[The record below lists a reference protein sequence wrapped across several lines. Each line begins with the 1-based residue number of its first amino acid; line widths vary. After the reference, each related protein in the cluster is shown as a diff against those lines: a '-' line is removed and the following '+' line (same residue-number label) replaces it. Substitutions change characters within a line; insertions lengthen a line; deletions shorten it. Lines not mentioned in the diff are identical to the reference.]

1 MELFTR
7 AQFALLLQN
16 GEAFD
21 ADPDF
26 NPKPIVKL
34 FNPVGSATWLIA
46 SVDPNNSDIAFG
58 LCDLGMGCPEL
69 GSVSIEELS
78 NVKGPLNLGIERDIH
93 WQADKTLGEYAD
105 EARQHRRIVA

>member
-1 MELFTR
+1 MILFTR
-7 AQFALLLQN
+7 AQYALLLLN
-16 GEAFD
+16 GEAYN

-26 NPKPIVKL
+26 DPKPLVKL

-46 SVDPNNSDIAFG
+46 SVDPDNPDLAFG

-78 NVKGPLNLGIERDIH
+78 NIKGPLNLGIERDIH
-93 WQADKTLGEYAD
+93 WQANKTLGEYAT
-105 EARQHRRIVA
+105 EARQHQHIVA

>member
-1 MELFTR
+1 MILFTQ

-16 GEAFD
+16 GEAYN

-46 SVDPNNSDIAFG
+46 SVEPDSPDVAFG

-78 NVKGPLNLGIERDIH
+78 NFKGPLNLGIERDIH
-93 WQADKTLGEYAD
+93 WQANKTLGEYAA
-105 EARQHRRIVA
+105 EARQHRQIVA

>member
-1 MELFTR
+1 MILFTR

-16 GEAFD
+16 GEAYN

-26 NPKPIVKL
+26 NPKPLVKL
-34 FNPVGSATWLIA
+34 FNAIGSATWLIA
-46 SVDPNNSDIAFG
+46 SVDPNNPDFAFG

-78 NVKGPLNLGIERDIH
+78 NYKGSLNLGIERDLH
-93 WQADKTLGEYAD
+93 WEANKTLSEYAT
-105 EARQHRRIVA
+105 EARQHRQIVA

>member
-16 GEAFD
+16 GEAYN

-34 FNPVGSATWLIA
+34 FNPVGAATWLIA
-46 SVDPNNSDIAFG
+46 SIDPNNPDIAFG
-58 LCDLGMGCPEL
+58 LCDLGLGCPEL

-93 WQADKTLGEYAD
+93 WQANKTLGEYAT
-105 EARQHRRIVA
+105 EARQHQRIVA

>member
-1 MELFTR
+1 MKLFTR
-7 AQFALLLQN
+7 EQFALLLLN

-46 SVDPNNSDIAFG
+46 SVDPNNPDIAFG
-58 LCDLGMGCPEL
+58 LCDLGMGFPEL

-93 WQADKTLGEYAD
+93 WQATKSLNDYAD
-105 EARQHRRIVA
+105 EARMHRQIVA

>member
-7 AQFALLLQN
+7 AQFALLLLN

-34 FNPVGSATWLIA
+34 FNPVGAATWLIA
-46 SVDPNNSDIAFG
+46 SVDPNNPDTAFG

-78 NVKGPLNLGIERDIH
+78 NYKGPLNLGIERDIH
-93 WQADKTLGEYAD
+93 WQADKTLGKYAD
-105 EARQHRRIVA
+105 EARQHRSIVA

>member
-1 MELFTR
+1 MELITR
-7 AQFALLLQN
+7 EQFALLLLN
-16 GEAFD
+16 GEAYN

-26 NPKPIVKL
+26 DPNPIVKL

-46 SVDPNNSDIAFG
+46 SVDPNNPDTAYG

-78 NVKGPLNLGIERDIH
+78 NLKGPLNLGIERDLH
-93 WQADKTLGEYAD
+93 WRANKTLGEYAT
-105 EARQHRRIVA
+105 EARRHHQIVA

>member
-7 AQFALLLQN
+7 AQFALLLLN

-34 FNPVGSATWLIA
+34 FNPVGAATWLIA
-46 SVDPNNSDIAFG
+46 SVDPNNPDIAFG

-105 EARQHRRIVA
+105 EARQNRRIVA

>member
-7 AQFALLLQN
+7 AQFALLLLN

-34 FNPVGSATWLIA
+34 FNPVGAATWLIA
-46 SVDPNNSDIAFG
+46 SVDPNNPDIAFG
-58 LCDLGMGCPEL
+58 LCDLGMGFPEL

-78 NVKGPLNLGIERDIH
+78 NYKGPLNLGIERDIH
-93 WQADKTLGEYAD
+93 WQADKTLGEYAT
-105 EARQHRRIVA
+105 EARQHRQIVA